1 MAALEDTRHAEAAV
15 RNEQMRVAG
24 EARVQLL
31 ELDAR
36 LQRSLEEAK
45 GSRAPQELWNN
56 AQLNELWRAVD
67 KRNQGAVSIGD
78 IDRCIQQG
86 FPELYDPPALRRAYR
101 RTGLLRAGDGGP
113 CVRKAEF
120 PELLRNVFQLNA
132 AKAAFGTEGLEEF
145 GAVDLRGRQLALPEF
160 MAGLERFG
168 VMLPPIEVEN
178 EFLQLAARQAAL
190 QQADADAAGEEA
202 EEAEEVRLRHLYR
215 RQVVVRALVA
225 VGWRRGAARCAVRP
239 VAEEVE
245 REETAGATVG
255 IVVGAVAVG
264 ERRPPSGPGT
274 HSLVLVVVVV
284 VSSLLRCLR
293 EWGVYLWGR
302 PRWTVHWREFGGRL
316 RGRGCF

>member
-1 MAALEDTRHAEAAV
+1 MAVEAA
-15 RNEQMRVAG
+15 
-24 EARVQLL
+24 
-31 ELDAR
+31 
-36 LQRSLEEAK
+36 
-45 GSRAPQELWNN
+45 
-56 AQLNELWRAVD
+56 
-67 KRNQGAVSIGD
+67 
-78 IDRCIQQG
+78 
-86 FPELYDPPALRRAYR
+86 
-101 RTGLLRAGDGGP
+101 
-113 CVRKAEF
+113 
-120 PELLRNVFQLNA
+120 A
-132 AKAAFGTEGLEEF
+132 AT
-145 GAVDLRGRQLALPEF
+145 
-160 MAGLERFG
+160 
-168 VMLPPIEVEN
+168 
-178 EFLQLAARQAAL
+178 AL
-190 QQADADAAGEEA
+190 QQRRNRIVCDRHRMVPSPRKEQPEEVVVVVVVEAVEAEEGGEEA
-202 EEAEEVRLRHLYR
+202 EEAEAEEVRLHHLYR

-293 EWGVYLWGR
+293 EWGVYLWGY